1 MQEDKPK
8 IPISGSDVVAAVI
21 LFVIVFFV
29 GIVVILNVPNYFF
42 RWLLIPVFSWLL
54 TPVGLLII
62 FGFDVIWLISMKLR
76 SLKGKNPK
84 IFSTVLIFA
93 LSASF
98 FACWFIIRG
107 LRGAMH

>member
-8 IPISGSDVVAAVI
+8 TPISGSDVVAAVI

-42 RWLLIPVFSWLL
+42 RWLLIPIFSWLL

-62 FGFDVIWLISMKLR
+62 FGFDVAWVISMKFWSSKDRKTKFFLT
-76 SLKGKNPK
+76 LL
-84 IFSTVLIFA
+84 VFA

-98 FACWFIIRG
+98 FACWFIIPA
-107 LRGAMH
+107 LEIH